1 MIELDHICLGVR
13 NIYEGAQ
20 RLREETGLDNYE
32 GGLIPPGTANRIVPL
47 PNDVFIEIESWII
60 PVDGNPFGQ
69 WYIDAT
75 AAGDAWM
82 FWCLRASTMEEMEAI
97 AERLG
102 SRVFAAKVGRIK
114 PDGEE
119 VGYSMAPASGKPWAA
134 GLPNWYFREDPSR
147 HPARTAVDHRRD
159 FTGVSWMEV
168 GGDPAV
174 MEEHVT
180 PEVFERL
187 PLRFVDETPGLYA
200 VAIGT
205 EDGDE
210 VVIRAS
216 NATPLIPPI
225 AATIEITQEML
236 DRMNAGQT

>member
-1 MIELDHICLGVR
+1 MIELDHISLGVR
-13 NIYEGAQ
+13 NIYEGAH

-32 GGLIPPGTANRIVPL
+32 AGYLPPAIANRIVPL
-47 PNDVFIEIESWII
+47 PNDVFIEVESW
-60 PVDGNPFGQ
+60 VDAGGANAFGQ
-69 WYIDAT
+69 WFIDAT

-102 SRVFAAKVGRIK
+102 SVVFTAQSARIK
-114 PDGEE
+114 PNGEE
-119 VGYSMAPASGKPWAA
+119 VGWTVSPASMKPWAA
-134 GLPNWYFREDPSR
+134 GLPNWYYREDPTR
-147 HPARTAVDHRRD
+147 HPARTPVNHRRN
-159 FTGVSWMEV
+159 FTGVTWMEV

-180 PEVFERL
+180 SEVFERL
-187 PLRFVDETPGLYA
+187 PLRFVDQPPGLYA

-205 EDGDE
+205 DDGDE

-216 NATPLIPPI
+216 S
-225 AATIEITQEML
+225 AASIFPDEVAKIEITKEVME
-236 DRMNAGQT
+236 RMSAAEA